1 MEIVTY
7 QPEQDE
13 KAVMRIFKEVGWID
27 TKEQEQGARIYFNG
41 QRALV
46 AKING
51 EAECFAGTMPGV
63 IKYLNKDLSF
73 TAVTGVVTSRI
84 ARKQGLAGKLTA
96 RVIARDAAEGALV
109 AGLGIFEQGYYNRL
123 GFGSGVYE
131 NWINFDP
138 ANLIVDRLARTP
150 RRLTADNYREIQD
163 ALEKRRRGHGS
174 ISITQINS
182 VQGELHWIK
191 DGFGLGYFDGENGEL
206 SHFIWCKSDGEI
218 GPYEIVIY
226 AYREADQF
234 LELMAMIKS
243 FGDQIRMIRMRE
255 PAGMQ
260 VQDLIKQPF
269 RWRQLTQKNKFENIN

>member
-13 KAVMRIFKEVGWID
+13 KAVIRIFKEVGWVEN
-27 TKEQEQGARIYFNG
+27 KEQEKGARIYFNG
-41 QRALV
+41 QRALI

-73 TAVTGVVTSRI
+73 TAVTGVVTGRI
-84 ARKQGLAGKLTA
+84 ARKRGLAGKLTA
-96 RVIARDAAEGALV
+96 RVIARDAIEGALV

-138 ANLIVDRLARTP
+138 ANLVIDRPARTP
-150 RRLTADNYREIQD
+150 RRLTADNYREIQQ
-163 ALEKRRRGHGS
+163 ALENRRRGHGS

-182 VQGELHWIK
+182 IQAELHWIK

-206 SHFIWCKSDGEI
+206 
-218 GPYEIVIY
+218 
-226 AYREADQF
+226 
-234 LELMAMIKS
+234 
-243 FGDQIRMIRMRE
+243 
-255 PAGMQ
+255 
-260 VQDLIKQPF
+260 
-269 RWRQLTQKNKFENIN
+269 